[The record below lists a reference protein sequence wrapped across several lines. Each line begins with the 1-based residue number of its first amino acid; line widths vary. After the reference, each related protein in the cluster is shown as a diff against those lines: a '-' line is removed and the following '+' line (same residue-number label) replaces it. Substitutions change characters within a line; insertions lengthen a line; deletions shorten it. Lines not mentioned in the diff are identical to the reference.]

1 MRVGIIGYGLAGRV
15 FHGRLLAAS
24 DDADV
29 VAVVTRDPGRAAE
42 ARSDFPRAAC
52 FDTVEAMLADTALD
66 LSVVATATPDH
77 PDSAL
82 ACLSARVAT
91 VVDKPF
97 APSATQA
104 RQLLDAAGDTPL
116 TVFQN
121 RRWDG
126 DQLTLRRLLGEER
139 LGPVLRYESRL
150 ERWRPLADPGRW
162 RDRLGAAQGGGV
174 LADLGAHLVDQALM
188 LFGPPRSVYAE
199 VDHRRS
205 AGAAAEGDDVPPDD
219 DVFVALEHAGGTRS
233 HLWCSAVAAAPGPR
247 LRVLGAAAG
256 FVVDD
261 VDGQED
267 ALRAGLPAGQAKPQ
281 SAWLVRGA
289 EREAVDPSRGRW
301 DGFYPAV
308 FVALREGTP
317 MPVDPV
323 DALRTMEVI
332 DAARRSAASGEV
344 VPMREESA

>member
-15 FHGRLLAAS
+15 FHGRLLAGS
-24 DDADV
+24 NDADV
-29 VAVVTRDPGRAAE
+29 VAVVTRDPGRVAE

-52 FDTVEAMLADTALD
+52 FDTVEEMLADTVLD
-66 LSVVATATPDH
+66 LVVVATATPDH
-77 PDSAL
+77 PAAAA
-82 ACLSARVAT
+82 ACLKARVAT

-97 APSATQA
+97 APSAAQA
-104 RQLLDAAGDTPL
+104 RQILDMAGDTPL

-126 DQLTLRRLLGEER
+126 DQLTLRRLLAEER

-174 LADLGAHLVDQALM
+174 LADLGSHLIDQALM

-205 AGAAAEGDDVPPDD
+205 ARVAEGDDVPPDD

-233 HLWCSAVAAAPGPR
+233 HLWCSAVAAASGPR

-256 FVVDD
+256 LVVED

-267 ALRAGLPAGQAKPQ
+267 ALRAGIPAAQARPQ
-281 SAWLVRGA
+281 AAWLVRGA

-308 FVALREGTP
+308 FEALREGTP

-344 VPMREESA
+344 VAL

>member
-1 MRVGIIGYGLAGRV
+1 
-15 FHGRLLAAS
+15 
-24 DDADV
+24 
-29 VAVVTRDPGRAAE
+29 
-42 ARSDFPRAAC
+42 
-52 FDTVEAMLADTALD
+52 
-66 LSVVATATPDH
+66 
-77 PDSAL
+77 
-82 ACLSARVAT
+82 

-104 RQLLDAAGDTPL
+104 RQILDAAGDTPL

-150 ERWRPLADPGRW
+150 ERWRPLVDPGRW
-162 RDRLGAAQGGGV
+162 RDRLGADQGGGV
-174 LADLGAHLVDQALM
+174 LADLGSHLIDQALT
-188 LFGPPRSVYAE
+188 LFGSPSSVYAE

-205 AGAAAEGDDVPPDD
+205 AGGVAEGDDVPPDD
-219 DVFVALEHAGGTRS
+219 DVFVALEHVGGTRS

-256 FVVDD
+256 FVVDE

-267 ALRAGLPAGQAKPQ
+267 ALRAGNPAGQARPQ
-281 SAWLVRGA
+281 AAWLVRGA

-308 FVALREGTP
+308 FAALRDRTP

-323 DALRTMEVI
+323 DALRTMAVI
-332 DAARRSAASGEV
+332 DAARRSAASGQV
-344 VPMREESA
+344 VRLGEED